1 MSGRTFTPE
10 FKRECAELV
19 LDHGYSIAQ
28 ACEAKEVGR
37 TAMRRW
43 VKQLQTERRG
53 GLLPPARPTLAPVT
67 PLTPEQQYIRELEE
81 RVKRLERDK
90 DILKKATALLMSDS
104 TKP

>member
-19 LDHGYSIAQ
+19 LDHGYSVPE
-28 ACEAKEVGR
+28 ACETTDIGP

-43 VKQLQTERRG
+43 VKQLRTERSG
-53 GLLPPARPTLAPVT
+53 GITAPGMMIT
-67 PLTPEQQYIRELEE
+67 SSAIPLTPDQQRIRQLEE
-81 RVKRLERDK
+81 RILRLERDK
-90 DILKKATALLMSDS
+90 DILKKATALMMSDS